1 MSEVTTATPHS
12 APSFSDDGREGNTPG
27 SAATASSVG
36 SFILSP
42 LPLPTPQ
49 TVVAS
54 KAEQSSTSSSTAGN
68 SNIKRR
74 TNGRRTPATVQLER
88 LLQPTPANATPAAPL
103 VQRGG
108 ATPSPTAIST
118 PRPSS
123 STTPLV
129 IVPATPSPYT
139 IDQFL
144 QQSGLPPNLSRTA
157 TNIVFKVLTV
167 ILAIIDVI
175 IGYAV
180 NQFKVWWRKVI
191 SKKFPNA
198 ADILEALLEYTVE
211 VCQFTAK
218 VVKFLSPYIVW
229 LIQTFIAI
237 VLFIGGSFVC
247 GIIILSKGRDAAE
260 NSHAGEVQSSAMKS
274 LNLSIQNSPFYSRK
288 AVPFTPRFVSNND
301 ERVDAPIV
309 VNQTAAAAASSGNGV
324 GRRVQG
330 TASFKSPPVGG
341 QMAPISVMRRNSS
354 LKSNQNT
361 PTVVATKPTPN
372 TRRVLF
378 SESEHGEVDTEQFF
392 YDKTLPASVR
402 KVGRVNNENRQQQQQ
417 QMMIIMADETQN
429 DTPNKTTSPTMASTT
444 TTVVENKILRPSSFG
459 PRASSTDNRSQN
471 KNTSQVA
478 AAATTNQP
486 STAVK
491 KQQAEQEEQSKQ
503 QYIEKYGLLPTIT
516 PLSKRYG
523 RMKRQ
528 QQQSLAIALSTI
540 PANKTTGTNNVNAK
554 RKRREIVGAA
564 SRMGRRRLNNFR
576 ANGSALPVVMLGK
589 NTPTKRRRE
598 DEQNRADE
606 WVWRAMN
613 SDGEKENLNSQGEG
627 TATKRAKVTNDGGG
641 PQEVLPSGLSTP
653 PKSINK
659 SFSSVTTPP
668 KTPGPSTFSLG
679 SSTPAPKGNKD
690 SSIGATPAKPSMP
703 SFTFNDTSSS
713 SGGGFSF
720 GTSSG
725 DAATDA
731 KSNNKDDNVKTQDNV
746 PTFSFGGTGA
756 SKPTEQNETIAPSFS
771 FGVGGDAANSDDA
784 KASASAKLDD
794 QKEAATS
801 FTFGAAGTTTSKD
814 GKDIEQ
820 RQSFAFGA
828 SSTPAPTT
836 AQDSSTKAPF
846 SFGSKTNTP
855 AASDTPSE
863 IKQAPSFAFGSTSTP
878 AQDSTTK
885 PSFSFGSTG
894 QAKPSTSQAPA
905 AAATPAPA
913 ATGFAFGA
921 ANQTPAAA
929 ATNEASSS
937 GFSFGAANQTPAAST
952 TAATAGETKQAPS
965 FSFGGTAAP
974 APNQTPTTAPSV
986 PASSFSFGSTTA
998 TAPTTGATPASTFA
1012 FGGQTPGGAGGGVT
1026 NSFTVGG
1033 SGASARRR
1041 AKAAGRRK

>member
-1 MSEVTTATPHS
+1 M
-12 APSFSDDGREGNTPG
+12 
-27 SAATASSVG
+27 
-36 SFILSP
+36 
-42 LPLPTPQ
+42 
-49 TVVAS
+49 
-54 KAEQSSTSSSTAGN
+54 
-68 SNIKRR
+68 
-74 TNGRRTPATVQLER
+74 TVQLER
-88 LLQPTPANATPAAPL
+88 LLQPTPANATPAAL
-103 VQRGG
+103 QRGS

-118 PRPSS
+118 PRP

-139 IDQFL
+139 IDLFL

-167 ILAIIDVI
+167 ILAIVDVI

-218 VVKFLSPYIVW
+218 VVKFLSPYSVW
-229 LIQTFIAI
+229 LVQTFIAI
-237 VLFIGGSFVC
+237 VLFIGGSFIC

-260 NSHAGEVQSSAMKS
+260 NSHAGEVQSSAMVS

-288 AVPFTPRFVSNND
+288 AVPFTPRFVSSND

-417 QMMIIMADETQN
+417 QMMMIMADETQN
-429 DTPNKTTSPTMASTT
+429 DTPNKISPTMASTT
-444 TTVVENKILRPSSFG
+444 TVAENKILRPSSFG
-459 PRASSTDNRSQN
+459 PRASSTDNISQN
-471 KNTSQVA
+471 KNTSQVAA

-491 KQQAEQEEQSKQ
+491 KQQAEQEEQNKQ

-528 QQQSLAIALSTI
+528 QQQNQSLAIALSTI

-589 NTPTKRRRE
+589 NRTPTKRRRE

-627 TATKRAKVTNDGGG
+627 TATKRAKVTNEVSG
-641 PQEVLPSGLSTP
+641 PQEVLPPGLSTP

-703 SFTFNDTSSS
+703 SFLSS
-713 SGGGFSF
+713 SGDGFSF

-731 KSNNKDDNVKTQDNV
+731 KSNNKDDNVKAQNNV

-756 SKPTEQNETIAPSFS
+756 SKPTDQNETIAPSFS

-784 KASASAKLDD
+784 KSSASAKPDE

-814 GKDIEQ
+814 GKDKEQ

-828 SSTPAPTT
+828 SSTPAP
-836 AQDSSTKAPF
+836 DSSTKAPF

-863 IKQAPSFAFGSTSTP
+863 IKQAPSFAFGSTTTP
-878 AQDSTTK
+878 AQESTTK
-885 PSFSFGSTG
+885 PSFSFGSTE
-894 QAKPSTSQAPA
+894 QVVNVPSTSQAPA
-905 AAATPAPA
+905 AAAP
-913 ATGFAFGA
+913 AFGA

-929 ATNEASSS
+929 TGAPSS
-937 GFSFGAANQTPAAST
+937 GFSFGTANQTPAAST

-965 FSFGGTAAP
+965 
-974 APNQTPTTAPSV
+974 
-986 PASSFSFGSTTA
+986 
-998 TAPTTGATPASTFA
+998 ASTFVDRQLWPFA
-1012 FGGQTPGGAGGGVT
+1012 LPRLL
-1026 NSFTVGG
+1026 SHLL
-1033 SGASARRR
+1033 
-1041 AKAAGRRK
+1041 

>member
-1 MSEVTTATPHS
+1 M
-12 APSFSDDGREGNTPG
+12 
-27 SAATASSVG
+27 
-36 SFILSP
+36 
-42 LPLPTPQ
+42 
-49 TVVAS
+49 
-54 KAEQSSTSSSTAGN
+54 
-68 SNIKRR
+68 
-74 TNGRRTPATVQLER
+74 
-88 LLQPTPANATPAAPL
+88 
-103 VQRGG
+103 
-108 ATPSPTAIST
+108 
-118 PRPSS
+118 
-123 STTPLV
+123 
-129 IVPATPSPYT
+129 
-139 IDQFL
+139 
-144 QQSGLPPNLSRTA
+144 
-157 TNIVFKVLTV
+157 
-167 ILAIIDVI
+167 AIIDVI

-198 ADILEALLEYTVE
+198 ADILEALLEYTIE

-237 VLFIGGSFVC
+237 VLFIGGSFIC
-247 GIIILSKGRDAAE
+247 GIIILAKGRDAAE

-309 VNQTAAAAASSGNGV
+309 VNQTAAAANTSGSSNGG
-324 GRRVQG
+324 GRRVQS
-330 TASFKSPPVGG
+330 TASFKSPPGGG

-402 KVGRVNNENRQQQQQ
+402 KVGRVDNENKQQQQ
-417 QMMIIMADETQN
+417 QMMIMADETQN

-444 TTVVENKILRPSSFG
+444 AVVENKILRPSSFG
-459 PRASSTDNRSQN
+459 PGGSSTDNRSQH

-478 AAATTNQP
+478 AAAAAVTNQP

-528 QQQSLAIALSTI
+528 QQQSLSIALSTI

-554 RKRREIVGAA
+554 RKRREIVGVA

-576 ANGSALPVVMLGK
+576 ANSALPVVMLGK

-613 SDGEKENLNSQGEG
+613 SDGEKENLYSQGDG
-627 TATKRAKVTNDGGG
+627 TATKRAKVANDGSG
-641 PQEVLPSGLSTP
+641 PPEVLPPGLSTP

-703 SFTFNDTSSS
+703 SFTFNETPSS

-720 GTSSG
+720 GTS

-731 KSNNKDDNVKTQDNV
+731 KSKIKDDSVKTQDNV
-746 PTFSFGGTGA
+746 PTFSFGSTRA
-756 SKPTEQNETIAPSFS
+756 SKPAEKNETIAPSFS
-771 FGVGGDAANSDDA
+771 FGAGGDAANSDDA
-784 KASASAKLDD
+784 KASASAKPDE
-794 QKEAATS
+794 QKGAVPS
-801 FTFGAAGTTTSKD
+801 FSFGAAGTTASKD
-814 GKDIEQ
+814 GKETEQ

-863 IKQAPSFAFGSTSTP
+863 ITQAPSFAFGSTSTP
-878 AQDSTTK
+878 AQDSTPK

-894 QAKPSTSQAPA
+894 QANVTSTSQAP
-905 AAATPAPA
+905 AATPAPA

-929 ATNEASSS
+929 TGAGVPSS
-937 GFSFGAANQTPAAST
+937 GFSFGTANQTPAAST
-952 TAATAGETKQAPS
+952 TAATTGDMKQAPS

-998 TAPTTGATPASTFA
+998 TAPSTGATPASTFA

>member
-1 MSEVTTATPHS
+1 
-12 APSFSDDGREGNTPG
+12 
-27 SAATASSVG
+27 
-36 SFILSP
+36 
-42 LPLPTPQ
+42 
-49 TVVAS
+49 
-54 KAEQSSTSSSTAGN
+54 
-68 SNIKRR
+68 
-74 TNGRRTPATVQLER
+74 
-88 LLQPTPANATPAAPL
+88 
-103 VQRGG
+103 
-108 ATPSPTAIST
+108 
-118 PRPSS
+118 
-123 STTPLV
+123 
-129 IVPATPSPYT
+129 
-139 IDQFL
+139 
-144 QQSGLPPNLSRTA
+144 
-157 TNIVFKVLTV
+157 
-167 ILAIIDVI
+167 LAIIDVI

-180 NQFKVWWRKVI
+180 NQFKVWWRKVV

-237 VLFIGGSFVC
+237 VLFIGGSFIC

-288 AVPFTPRFVSNND
+288 AVPFTPKFLRD

-309 VNQTAAAAASSGNGV
+309 VNQTVAAANTSGSNGG
-324 GRRVQG
+324 GRRVQS

-341 QMAPISVMRRNSS
+341 QMAPISAMRRSSS

-417 QMMIIMADETQN
+417 QMMMIMADATQN
-429 DTPNKTTSPTMASTT
+429 DTPNKTTSPKMASTI
-444 TTVVENKILRPSSFG
+444 TVAENTILRPSSFG
-459 PRASSTDNRSQN
+459 PGASSTDNRSQH
-471 KNTSQVA
+471 KNSTSQVA
-478 AAATTNQP
+478 AAVTNQP

-528 QQQSLAIALSTI
+528 QQQNQSLVTALSTI

-598 DEQNRADE
+598 DEQTRADE

-613 SDGEKENLNSQGEG
+613 SDSEKENLNSQGDG
-627 TATKRAKVTNDGGG
+627 TATKRAKVVNDGSG
-641 PQEVLPSGLSTP
+641 PQEGIPPGLSTP
-653 PKSINK
+653 PKSVNK

-690 SSIGATPAKPSMP
+690 SSIGTTPAKPSMS

-731 KSNNKDDNVKTQDNV
+731 KSNNKEANVKTKDNA
-746 PTFSFGGTGA
+746 PAFSFGSTGA
-756 SKPTEQNETIAPSFS
+756 SKLAEKNETIAPSFS
-771 FGVGGDAANSDDA
+771 FGVGGDAANSDDTN
-784 KASASAKLDD
+784 ASASAKPDE
-794 QKEAATS
+794 QKDAAPS
-801 FTFGAAGTTTSKD
+801 FSFGAAGSKTTSKD
-814 GKDIEQ
+814 VKETEQ

-828 SSTPAPTT
+828 SSSTPAPT

-855 AASDTPSE
+855 AASDAPSE

-894 QAKPSTSQAPA
+894 QANVPSTSQAPA
-905 AAATPAPA
+905 AAAKTPAPA

-929 ATNEASSS
+929 TGTQSS
-937 GFSFGAANQTPAAST
+937 GFSFGAANQTPAAS

-965 FSFGGTAAP
+965 FSFGGTAAAP
-974 APNQTPTTAPSV
+974 APNQTPATAPSV
-986 PASSFSFGSTTA
+986 PAPSFSFGSTTA

-1012 FGGQTPGGAGGGVT
+1012 FGGQTPGAGGGVT